1 MSLERFLMIFS
12 SIAIILTIAI
22 GVVCRY
28 FLKISF
34 AGSDEI
40 LTILALWLYF
50 VGGIYGSYEDCH
62 INADILSMFVKKETS
77 KHIVNVLV
85 KTISLAVSL
94 VLASWAFQYLELC
107 LKLGGKTLVYKL
119 PMMCSRAALV
129 VGYTVPVL
137 YNVYHL
143 ILAIGELLRP
153 SENAMEE
160 EINNSMTG
168 GGEA

>member
-1 MSLERFLMIFS
+1 MIFS

-28 FLKISF
+28 FLKVSF
-34 AGSDEI
+34 VGSDEI

-62 INADILSMFVKKETS
+62 INADILSMFMKKE
-77 KHIVNVLV
+77 KAKRIVNVLV
-85 KTISLAVSL
+85 KAISLVVSI

-119 PMMCSRAALV
+119 PMMCSRGALV

-137 YNVYHL
+137 YNIYHL
-143 ILAIGELLRP
+143 FLAVFEVRN
-153 SENAMEE
+153 SEE
-160 EINNSMTG
+160 ENRMEPVKNSSTG
-168 GGEA
+168 GDEA